1 MLHVVICS
9 RSLQNFDIGGETER
23 MPLPLIRA
31 FAILKKAA
39 AIVNV
44 QYGLDPKI
52 SQAICQAADE
62 VSLTIVS
69 SQTSAQNK

>member
-1 MLHVVICS
+1 
-9 RSLQNFDIGGETER
+9 LQNFEIGGETER

-62 VSLTIVS
+62 VSFKNSFLKKHS
-69 SQTSAQNK
+69 G